1 MLSYTI
7 DEFCQRQRFS
17 RSLYYKLERAGKGP
31 RKMQLLG
38 CVRISEDAEREW
50 VKAREAET
58 QAEVAA

>member
-38 CVRISEDAEREW
+38 CVRISEEAEREW

-58 QAEVAA
+58 LAEVAA